1 MTPPGIS
8 LRAQAFP
15 ESISPI
21 RDVDCV
27 WTVPVAPPHRQ
38 PPTAACRTTLFTACK
53 TVAPQESWV
62 VGMCLTISNAA
73 RVLEHLN
80 PGPRVRGYTRTLHRA
95 GHVSP
100 GDLWRPVDGEN
111 PRTVVLVR
119 HQGDRI
125 TLTDQY
131 GANFR
136 YGSGE
141 IIATAVPD
149 AFALGMAPRSR
160 GHPVTS
166 HAGTIQRQH

>member
-1 MTPPGIS
+1 
-8 LRAQAFP
+8 
-15 ESISPI
+15 
-21 RDVDCV
+21 
-27 WTVPVAPPHRQ
+27 
-38 PPTAACRTTLFTACK
+38 
-53 TVAPQESWV
+53 
-62 VGMCLTISNAA
+62 
-73 RVLEHLN
+73 LEHLSQ
-80 PGPRVRGYTRTLHRA
+80 GPRFRGYTRTLHRA

-119 HQGDRI
+119 RQGDRI

-131 GANFR
+131 GATFG
-136 YGSGE
+136 YASGE

-166 HAGTIQRQH
+166 IASMIQR

>member
-1 MTPPGIS
+1 M
-8 LRAQAFP
+8 
-15 ESISPI
+15 
-21 RDVDCV
+21 
-27 WTVPVAPPHRQ
+27 
-38 PPTAACRTTLFTACK
+38 
-53 TVAPQESWV
+53 
-62 VGMCLTISNAA
+62 
-73 RVLEHLN
+73 EHLSQ
-80 PGPRVRGYTRTLHRA
+80 GPRFRGYTRTLHRA

-119 HQGDRI
+119 RQGDRI

-131 GANFR
+131 GATFG
-136 YGSGE
+136 YASGE

-166 HAGTIQRQH
+166 IASMIQR

>member
-1 MTPPGIS
+1 M
-8 LRAQAFP
+8 
-15 ESISPI
+15 
-21 RDVDCV
+21 
-27 WTVPVAPPHRQ
+27 
-38 PPTAACRTTLFTACK
+38 
-53 TVAPQESWV
+53 
-62 VGMCLTISNAA
+62 SNAA
-73 RVLEHLN
+73 TVLEHLSQ
-80 PGPRVRGYTRTLHRA
+80 GPRFRGYTRTLHRA

-119 HQGDRI
+119 RQGDRI

-131 GANFR
+131 GATFV
-136 YGSGE
+136 YASGE

-166 HAGTIQRQH
+166 IASMTQR